1 MAATETVK
9 FLAGGDVT
17 AFHKEP
23 ESGYKYIGPVLRE
36 GDIVFAQNERHYTN
50 TPRDRYPMGGF
61 TELTVPEHAQALK
74 LGNYTVMSFAS
85 NHAMDLGPDVLLET
99 IGVLKNLGIVVIGA
113 GANITEARKP
123 AFIERKGVKMGFLA
137 YCSVLRNNCQASATG
152 AGSAPMRAYTHY
164 LQTDYQP
171 GTAPTIM
178 TFPYKEDLAALLDDV
193 KKARSQCD
201 VLAMSMHWGLH
212 GVKGAIAM
220 YQKEVAYAA
229 IDAGVDIIL
238 GHHPHRLKGIE
249 VYKGKPIFYSM
260 GNFCFDQPRWVLEE
274 GRKRSPEH
282 ALHMDKSGFK
292 SDPEWDEWYAVP
304 AENRKSMLV
313 KCDIVDKKIR
323 RVCFL
328 PIMINNKAQ
337 PRILSR
343 ADKDFDDVL
352 NYVKEITENQEMN
365 TKYVVEGDEVVVS
378 LT

>member
-1 MAATETVK
+1 MAAAETVK
-9 FLAGGDVT
+9 FFAGGDVT

-23 ESGYKYIGPVLRE
+23 ESGYKYIGPVLRT
-36 GDIVFAQNERHYTN
+36 GDIVFAQNERHYSN
-50 TPRDRYPMGGF
+50 RRDIFPMGGF
-61 TELTVPEHAQALK
+61 TELTSPEHAKALT
-74 LGNYTVMSFAS
+74 LGNYSVMSFAS

-99 IGVLKNLGIVVIGA
+99 IGVLKNLGIPVIGA
-113 GANITEARKP
+113 GENIVEARKP
-123 AFIERKGVKMGFLA
+123 VFVERKGVKMGFLA
-137 YCSVLRNNCQASATG
+137 YCSVLRNNCQAGPTS

-164 LQTDYQP
+164 YQTDYQP
-171 GTAPTIM
+171 GTAPRIM
-178 TFPYKEDLAALLDDV
+178 TFAFKEDLEALLDDV
-193 KKARSQCD
+193 KKARAQCD
-201 VLAMSMHWGLH
+201 VLALSMHWGLH
-212 GVKGAIAM
+212 GVKGALAM
-220 YQKEVAYAA
+220 YQKEVAYAG
-229 IDAGVDIIL
+229 IDAGVDIVL

-274 GRKRSPEH
+274 GRRRSPEH
-282 ALHMDKSGFK
+282 AAHMDHYGFK

-313 KCDIVDKKIR
+313 KCDIVDKKIS

-343 ADKDFDDVL
+343 TDPEFDEVFT
-352 NYVKEITENQEMN
+352 YVKEITEVPGMK
-365 TKYVVEGDEVVVS
+365 TKFVVEGDEVVVS